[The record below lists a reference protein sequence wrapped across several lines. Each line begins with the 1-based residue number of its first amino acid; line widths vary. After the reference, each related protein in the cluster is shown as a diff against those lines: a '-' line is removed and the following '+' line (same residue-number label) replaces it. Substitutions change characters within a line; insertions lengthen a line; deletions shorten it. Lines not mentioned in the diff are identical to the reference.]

1 MADLVLKNV
10 WKKYGEVTALK
21 GIYLRVHDG
30 ELITILGPSGAGK
43 TSLLQTIAGVEEIRV
58 GEIYIGGQRVDTLPP
73 FQRNVAMIFETYALY
88 PNKTVYENMAFPLRS
103 PYIRFPREEIDER
116 VKRVSAM
123 LQIDWLLDRNVA
135 QLSGGQKQRVALGR
149 MLVRNPRLFLM
160 DEPIAHLDAKLRH
173 RLRAELKNIQRTFGI
188 TTLYT
193 THDYREAL
201 GMGDRVAI
209 LNQGVILQIGTP
221 NDIYNAPRNDFVAGL
236 VGDPPMNFFEGTLM
250 QTGDTLAIRTAAF
263 QQEIGKEIAS
273 HFRSLKGKT
282 LKVGLRPSDIAL
294 GKKETPGS
302 FVAQVYVVEPLGVV
316 KVVTLEREGTKFQVK
331 YMGEENFE
339 IGEKVFFRFSP
350 ERLYFFDP
358 ETGSNILISDQG
370 RV

>member
-1 MADLVLKNV
+1 MAELVLKNV
-10 WKKYGEVTALK
+10 WKKYGEVIALR
-21 GIYLRVHDG
+21 GINLHVHDG
-30 ELITILGPSGAGK
+30 ELVTILGPSGAGK
-43 TSLLQTIAGVEEIRV
+43 TSLLQTIAGVEEIQV
-58 GEIYIGGQRVDTLPP
+58 GEIYIEGQRVDRLPP

-103 PYIRFPREEIDER
+103 PYIKFPQAEVDQR
-116 VKRVSAM
+116 VKKVSAM

-209 LNQGVILQIGTP
+209 LNQGVLVQIGTP
-221 NDIYNAPRNDFVAGL
+221 DVIYNVPRNDFVAGL
-236 VGDPPMNFFEGTLM
+236 VGDPPMNFFDGTLV
-250 QTGDTLAIRTAAF
+250 QSGDHVIVRTEAF
-263 QQEIGKEIAS
+263 EKRIPQEIAACAMKHGNQ
-273 HFRSLKGKT
+273 LKI
-282 LKVGLRPSDIAL
+282 GLRPPDILLSKQELPDA
-294 GKKETPGS
+294 
-302 FVAQVYVVEPLGVV
+302 FVANVYVVEPLGVV
-316 KVVTLEREGTKFQVK
+316 KVVTLEREGIKFQVK
-331 YMGEENFE
+331 YMGNEDFSM
-339 IGEKVFFRFSP
+339 GDRVFFTFPP
-350 ERLYFFDP
+350 ERLYFFDSR
-358 ETGSNILISDQG
+358 TGLNIFCE
-370 RV
+370 

>member
-10 WKKYGEVTALK
+10 WKKYGEVVALK
-21 GIYLRVHDG
+21 GVNLQVRDG
-30 ELITILGPSGAGK
+30 ELVTILGPSGAGK
-43 TSLLQTIAGVEEIRV
+43 TSLLQTIAGVEEIQV
-58 GEIYIGGQRVDTLPP
+58 GEIYVGGERVDRLPP

-103 PYIRFPREEIDER
+103 PYIRFPKEEIDQR
-116 VKRVSAM
+116 IKKVSTM

-201 GMGDRVAI
+201 GMGDRIAI
-209 LNQGVILQIGTP
+209 LNKGVIIQVGAP
-221 NDIYNAPRNDFVAGL
+221 EDIYSMPRNDFVAGL
-236 VGDPPMNFFEGTLM
+236 VGDPPMNFFEGTLE
-250 QTGDTLAIRTAAF
+250 QTGDTLMVRTGAF
-263 QQEIGKEIAS
+263 TQKIPGEVTSRFK
-273 HFRSLKGKT
+273 SLAKGAV
-282 LKVGLRPSDIAL
+282 KVGLRPSDIL
-294 GKKETPGS
+294 LKKQEFPGS
-302 FVAQVYVVEPLGVV
+302 FAAQVYVVEPLGVV
-316 KVVTLEREGTKFQVK
+316 KVITLEREGVKFQAK
-331 YMGEENFE
+331 YMGSDDFE
-339 IGEKVFFRFSP
+339 MGERVFFHFSP
-350 ERLYFFDP
+350 QHLYFFDP
-358 ETGSNILISDQG
+358 ETGFNMLISQ
-370 RV
+370 